1 MMLLIRLSF
10 RLLQKTPGGEAYHQE
25 YMKRVK
31 SVPTAP
37 MVLNIVPYLDK
48 LTQTTMESDT
58 VGNINMINFD
68 KRRKIALALNELAL
82 YQRKNYEL
90 VRSRS
95 FLEYGCANH
104 RSLLSVFLQ
113 TENMPVEKFFMSL
126 PAELDSDNQV
136 ASSAV
141 AVSFFFPFSFD

>member
-1 MMLLIRLSF
+1 M
-10 RLLQKTPGGEAYHQE
+10 PGGEAYHQD

-90 VRSRS
+90 VEHSPA
-95 FLEYGCANH
+95 LAYMCA
-104 RSLLSVFLQ
+104 
-113 TENMPVEKFFMSL
+113 
-126 PAELDSDNQV
+126 
-136 ASSAV
+136 SAQG
-141 AVSFFFPFSFD
+141 FPN